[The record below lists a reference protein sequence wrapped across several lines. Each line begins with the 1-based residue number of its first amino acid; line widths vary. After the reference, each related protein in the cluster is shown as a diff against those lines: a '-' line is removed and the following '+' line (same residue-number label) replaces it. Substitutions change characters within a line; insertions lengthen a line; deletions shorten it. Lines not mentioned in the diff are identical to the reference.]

1 MTLAQRPSIWK
12 NSFSILISCRTT
24 QLNHIN
30 KYHSDI
36 SIKRTMQLTYLRPTL
51 LIEGVPGIRHFPSH
65 VIKFNY
71 IIFLITTGVD
81 VSVSFNYYQCR
92 RVSLLITTS
101 VDVSESFNYYE
112 CGRVSEVSGVFAS

>member
-12 NSFSILISCRTT
+12 NSFLILISCRTT
-24 QLNHIN
+24 QLNHID

-51 LIEGVPGIRHFPSH
+51 LIEGVP
-65 VIKFNY
+65 
-71 IIFLITTGVD
+71 
-81 VSVSFNYYQCR
+81 
-92 RVSLLITTS
+92 
-101 VDVSESFNYYE
+101 ESFNYYE